1 MLRHAIAPARFFSQ
15 VPNEIIRHPRLG
27 SDAVRLLLWQLS
39 LAPGADEPL
48 SESARRAG
56 VKKSGFQRAK
66 EELKAEGFLHEWR
79 EQKVRGRWGTV
90 QLVSNV
96 PLTAEEAVLV
106 RDGVPPT
113 DVPPAVGQPTRR
125 VVGRY
130 PEQTDQDNTPNLPRR
145 RRPAGSSRNWSY
157 STRGCAYREGCSP
170 SWPGWRGSG
179 SGAGTR
185 REAYG
190 RRSGAGCR
198 GVRWP
203 FGTLVGW
210 SGTYCVRC
218 RRFLRRTFNCRPVL
232 RRWWSARVTTR
243 SRSSSNRSPTRTDA
257 VCAVRGRP
265 RRLGAVRPLP
275 GARRLR
281 GLPCGVGCLPDRG

>member
-130 PEQTDQDNTPNLPRR
+130 PEQTDQDNTPQPPAPEAARRIVEELELLDPRLRVPRGMLAELAGLAGEWLGCGHTEGGVREAIRRGMPGREVAVRHPGGLVRYVLREVPPVPSADIQLPPRVAQMVEC
-145 RRPAGSSRNWSY
+145 AGDHTQSLLFQPVADEDRCGVC
-157 STRGCAYREGCSP
+157 RQGQAEAA
-170 SWPGWRGSG
+170 GSG
-179 SGAGTR
+179 STAARGAAAAR
-185 REAYG
+185 A
-190 RRSGAGCR
+190 AMR
-198 GVRWP
+198 GWVP
-203 FGTLVGW
+203 
-210 SGTYCVRC
+210 
-218 RRFLRRTFNCRPVL
+218 
-232 RRWWSARVTTR
+232 A
-243 SRSSSNRSPTRTDA
+243 
-257 VCAVRGRP
+257 
-265 RRLGAVRPLP
+265 
-275 GARRLR
+275 
-281 GLPCGVGCLPDRG
+281 